1 MTNND
6 HNNSSNISYIELT
19 FGELLH
25 LTDPVCTYH
34 VSLDMLFVVLHFV
47 KSEFHAHSPSV
58 EPPFFPPQTSNQRPG
73 GLQSFFQAPVQSDVG
88 AMLFLFDALFLNSL

>member
-6 HNNSSNISYIELT
+6 HNNSSNISYIDLT

-25 LTDPVCTYH
+25 LTYPVCTYH

-47 KSEFHAHSPSV
+47 KSEFNAHSPSV

>member
-6 HNNSSNISYIELT
+6 HNNSSNISYIDLT

-47 KSEFHAHSPSV
+47 KSEFNAHSPSV

-73 GLQSFFQAPVQSDVG
+73 GLQTFFQAPVQSDVG